1 MNWVNELVKISAERS
16 YRYPYLVVLRSQLV
30 EALLDHMVAIE
41 ILDEH
46 NNVKAERDDDRM
58 DLGVVSE
65 ISLYPSHKSMVLNEA
80 ETTLACLRVDR
91 KSIIFWTA
99 RVPCMLS
106 EMLTRSWAT
115 DSQMTLRCSS
125 VEYSSSFWQR

>member
-1 MNWVNELVKISAERS
+1 
-16 YRYPYLVVLRSQLV
+16 
-30 EALLDHMVAIE
+30 MVAVE

-65 ISLYPSHKSMVLNEA
+65 ISLYPSRKSKVLNEA